1 MYFATR
7 SERLGAPVLIW
18 QVFNATARS
27 AIVVSAV
34 SPERCEE
41 IAVYPALCAI
51 LMASNVSETEPIWF
65 SLIRIAF
72 PAPSSIPLASLSVF
86 VTNRSSPTSCTLS
99 PSLAVSFCH
108 PSQSSSS
115 KPSSMEII
123 GYFSQSLAQCSISSS
138 AVYSV
143 PAFGSL

>member
-1 MYFATR
+1 MYLATR

-18 QVFNATARS
+18 QVLSATARS

-51 LMASNVSETEPIWF
+51 LIASSVSDTEPIWL
-65 SLIRIAF
+65 SLIRIAL
-72 PAPSSIPLASLSVF
+72 PAPSSIPFESLSVF

-99 PSLAVSFCH
+99 PSLAVSFCQ

-115 KPSSMEII
+115 SPSSMEMI
-123 GYFSQSLAQCSISSS
+123 GYLSQSFAQCSISSS
-138 AVYSV
+138 DVYSV